1 MNRKLVFLVSML
13 VALSLVF
20 SACAQAT
27 PAPTEEAPAVEQPAA
42 EEPAAEEPAAE
53 EPAAEEPATEE
64 PAAAE
69 CTDDTRV
76 PITWSTIAGFYTD
89 AMDSL
94 VKDFEAT
101 HCVKV
106 TLVNIDN
113 SQLYDKQVIEM
124 VGETG
129 AYDVVTLE
137 TAEKAEF
144 AENGFILPMDDYIKE
159 NAEAVQ
165 YEDIAPILAD
175 MTTQYKGHIYGL
187 PYYTYTAG
195 YFYRADLF
203 EDPTEQA
210 AFKEKYGYDLAVP
223 TTWQQHRDIA
233 EFFTRKAGENLK
245 GQPLTKDFYGVGL
258 MAGRFQEIQDEL
270 SAFVWAWGG
279 DWLTDEGKVDV
290 ETVTKALK
298 WYVEELLPFAPP
310 AALTSSYDGVINQMN
325 DGQIAQTA
333 GMFLDQ
339 WPNAVK
345 TEEMVPGAKMGNAVA
360 PEGKSYIG
368 GFLLAVTSDSK
379 HPKEAMD
386 FVAYIG
392 GVEAQRKFASM
403 GGTTTRMSI
412 LTDPEV
418 TSEANR
424 AFTGAFP
431 TLVKVFEEM
440 KDTRSNLFFTP
451 FGAKIY
457 NTLGPMLQ
465 TAAAG
470 EKTPEQAVIDLAAE
484 VEKICGGACPINK

>member
-1 MNRKLVFLVSML
+1 MYRKLVFLMTML
-13 VALSLVF
+13 VVFTMLF

-27 PAPTEEAPAVEQPAA
+27 PAPVVEEPAA

-53 EPAAEEPATEE
+53 EPAAEEPAAEE
-64 PAAAE
+64 PAAE
-69 CTDDTRV
+69 CTDETRV

-89 AMDSL
+89 AMSQL
-94 VKDFEAT
+94 VADFEAT

-106 TLVNIDN
+106 NVVNIDN

-124 VGETG
+124 VGQTG

-144 AENGFILPMDDYIKE
+144 AENGFIMPMDDYIAE
-159 NAEAVQ
+159 NAEKVQ
-165 YEDIAPILAD
+165 YEDVAPILAD

-233 EFFTRKAGENLK
+233 EFFTRKTGENLK
-245 GQPLTKDFYGVGL
+245 GEPLTKDFYGVGL

-270 SAFVWAWGG
+270 SAFIWAWGG
-279 DWLTDEGKVDV
+279 DWLTDEGKLDA
-290 ETVTKALK
+290 ETVTKALV
-298 WYVEELLPFAPP
+298 WYVDLLQFAPP
-310 AALTSSYDGVINQMN
+310 AALTVTYDGVMNQMQ

-333 GMFLDQ
+333 GFFLDQ
-339 WPNAVK
+339 WPNAAN
-345 TEEMVPGAKMGNAVA
+345 TENTVPGAKMGNALA
-360 PEGKSYIG
+360 PENKSYIG
-368 GFLLAVTSDSK
+368 GFLLAVSSGSK

-392 GVEAQRKFASM
+392 GVEAQRTFALA

-412 LTDPEV
+412 LTDPEI

-424 AFTGAFP
+424 ASTGAYG
-431 TLVKVFEEM
+431 TLVKVFEAM
-440 KDTRSNLFFTP
+440 QDTRSNLFYTP

-465 TAAAG
+465 SAAAG

>member
-1 MNRKLVFLVSML
+1 MDRKFVFLVTILL
-13 VALSLVF
+13 VFTMVF
-20 SACAQAT
+20 SACAKAT
-27 PAPTEEAPAVEQPAA
+27 PAPTEAAPAA
-42 EEPAAEEPAAE
+42 
-53 EPAAEEPATEE
+53 ATEE
-64 PAAAE
+64 PAAATE
-69 CTDDTRV
+69 EQVAATEAPAAATEEAAPTCTDESRV

-89 AMDSL
+89 VMNTL
-94 VKDFEAT
+94 VADFEAT

-106 TLVNIDN
+106 TIINIDN

-159 NAEAVQ
+159 NADAVK
-165 YEDIAPILAD
+165 YDDVAPILAD
-175 MTTQYKGHIYGL
+175 MTTKYNGKIWGL

-195 YFYRADLF
+195 YFYRADLL

-210 AFKEKYGYDLAVP
+210 AFKAKYGYDLAVP

-270 SAFVWAWGG
+270 SAFIWAWGG
-279 DWLTDEGKVDV
+279 DWLTNEGKLDV
-290 ETVTKALK
+290 ATITKALK

-310 AALTSSYDGVINQMN
+310 AALTVTYDGVMNQMQ

-333 GMFLDQ
+333 GFFLDQ

-345 TEEMVPGAKMGNAVA
+345 TEQSVPGAKMGVAEA
-360 PEGKSYIG
+360 PEKRAYIG
-368 GFLLAVTSDSK
+368 GFLLAVSAASK

-392 GVEAQRKFASM
+392 GVDAQRKFASM

-424 AFTGAFP
+424 PFTGAFP
-431 TLVKVFEEM
+431 TLVKVFESM
-440 KDTRSNLFFTP
+440 KDTRSNLFYTP

-465 TAAAG
+465 SAAAG
-470 EKTPEQAVIDLAAE
+470 EKTPEQAVLDLAAE